1 MPKIR
6 EWCSGKIV
14 GGIRPDFLTR
24 RTIVSFHHNHVSIK
38 QGELQETGVL
48 EVQGLRSLLP

>member
-6 EWCSGKIV
+6 KWRSRKMV
-14 GGIRPDFLTR
+14 GGIRPNFLTR
-24 RTIVSFHHNHVSIK
+24 RTIVSFHHHSVSIK

-48 EVQGLRSLLP
+48 EFQEL